1 MGNIEGVVEV
11 SCWVTFGEDLG
22 ALWETQERSSPEET
36 VKEPKLDGE
45 NHAGAV
51 VLGVAWVS
59 NPFVC
64 VLAAIGAELRVR
76 VLEGNHEVLARVLA
90 DVVVMREVR
99 QRRTGMCRLPSPSSY
114 KDSIIRRSCP
124 RLESCGE
131 DRQGVV
137 MLREAQVRAVVQV
150 RVGQGGGCGK
160 ESVFGVRGTERLNNL
175 LYLMVDEVLEE

>member
-11 SCWVTFGEDLG
+11 SCWVTFGENLRT
-22 ALWETQERSSPEET
+22 LWETQERSSPEET
-36 VKEPKLDGE
+36 VEEPKLDWE

-76 VLEGNHEVLARVLA
+76 VLERDHEVLARVLA

-99 QRRTGMCRLPSPSSY
+99 QRRTGLCRLPSPSSY
-114 KDSIIRRSCP
+114 KDSIVRRGCP
-124 RLESCGE
+124 RLESGAE
-131 DRQGVV
+131 DTQGAV
-137 MLREAQVRAVVQV
+137 MLRETQVRAVIWV
-150 RVGQGGGCGK
+150 RVGQGRGCGK
-160 ESVFGVRGTERLNNL
+160 ESVLGVRGTERLNNL
-175 LYLMVDEVLEE
+175 LYLMVD